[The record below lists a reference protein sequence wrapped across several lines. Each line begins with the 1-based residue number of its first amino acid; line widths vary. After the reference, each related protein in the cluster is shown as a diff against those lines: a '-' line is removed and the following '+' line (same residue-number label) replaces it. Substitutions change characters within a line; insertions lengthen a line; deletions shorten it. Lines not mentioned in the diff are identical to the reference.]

1 MLSIITVSTKD
12 RKNSEHDQR
21 GRKLPHAD
29 RWFDA
34 QLTRMYTDIAN
45 EPLPDDLDDLV
56 RKLIAKADGI
66 KTEG

>member
-1 MLSIITVSTKD
+1 M
-12 RKNSEHDQR
+12 
-21 GRKLPHAD
+21 PHAD

-45 EPLPDDLDDLV
+45 EPLPDDLEDLV
-56 RKLIAKADGI
+56 KKLIAKADGL